1 MVLSLLLVLVKI
13 HQKPGNKLSFLGV
26 TINKDENSKRGTEGI
41 VSGKDSS
48 ITVMR
53 IPTDEEYMI
62 CCDVEALMNK

>member
-1 MVLSLLLVLVKI
+1 MKILSVGQKVL
-13 HQKPGNKLSFLGV
+13 FL
-26 TINKDENSKRGTEGI
+26 E
-41 VSGKDSS
+41 KDSS